1 MPAPPAP
8 PMDLGALA
16 AAARS
21 LAIPS
26 RPTFL
31 GTGTFGGPWSSRTD

>member
-1 MPAPPAP
+1 
-8 PMDLGALA
+8 MDLGTIA

-21 LAIPS
+21 LVTPV

-31 GTGTFGGPWSSRTD
+31 GTGTFGGPWSSRAD

>member
-1 MPAPPAP
+1 LPA
-8 PMDLGALA
+8 DLGSLA

-21 LAIPS
+21 LVTPL

-31 GTGTFGGPWSSRTD
+31 GTGAFGGPWSSRAD